1 MAGESP
7 GSSSLWAVMTTTGR
21 WPRALDACTQSMA
34 VGLVTDSL
42 PSADSCSLP
51 MLLPVQKTRE
61 VISIRQLICIADL
74 MALF

>member
-7 GSSSLWAVMTTTGR
+7 GSSSLWAVMTTTG
-21 WPRALDACTQSMA
+21 PRALDACTQSMA